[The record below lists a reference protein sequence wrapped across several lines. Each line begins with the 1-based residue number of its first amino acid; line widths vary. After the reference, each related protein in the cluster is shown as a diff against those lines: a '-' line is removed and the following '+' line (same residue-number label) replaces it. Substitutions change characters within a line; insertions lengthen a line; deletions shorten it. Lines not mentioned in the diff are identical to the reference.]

1 MVLEPDTILFGVK
14 GEDDWA
20 FAPDVIARLDD
31 SSEGFL
37 ILEDEDR
44 DVDPSEDD
52 EGWPIIP
59 GNQIIWIDDGDE
71 AEPLAIVSADR
82 AILPDTLEEVA
93 QEWARGED
101 AVEIEVDSSGTV
113 TAVFTSVD

>member
-1 MVLEPDTILFGVK
+1 MDLEPDTILFGVK

-20 FAPDVIARLDD
+20 FAPDVIARMDE
-31 SSEGFL
+31 SAEGFL
-37 ILEDEDR
+37 ILEED
-44 DVDPSEDD
+44 DQDSDPSEADS
-52 EGWPIIP
+52 GWPVLP

-82 AILPDTLEEVA
+82 SGSQDSLEEIA

-101 AVEIEVDSSGTV
+101 AVEIAVDSSGIV
-113 TAVFTSVD
+113 TAVFTESD

>member
-1 MVLEPDTILFGVK
+1 MVLEPDTILFGTK

-20 FAPDVIARLDD
+20 FSPDVIARLDE
-31 SSEGFL
+31 SSEGYL

-44 DVDPSEDD
+44 DVDPADDD
-52 EGWPIIP
+52 EGWPVLP

-82 AILPDTLEEVA
+82 AGAQEALEEVA
-93 QEWARGED
+93 HEWARGED
-101 AVEIEVDSSGTV
+101 AVEIEIDSSGNI
-113 TAVFTSVD
+113 TAIFRDE